1 MCAYVCVCVC
11 TVCRVYTCMCVRPCM
26 CMYMRADVCVCVI
39 LTQDEVPL
47 ATVVRAD
54 DITRLRM
61 IADTETKAK

>member
-1 MCAYVCVCVC
+1 
-11 TVCRVYTCMCVRPCM
+11 M